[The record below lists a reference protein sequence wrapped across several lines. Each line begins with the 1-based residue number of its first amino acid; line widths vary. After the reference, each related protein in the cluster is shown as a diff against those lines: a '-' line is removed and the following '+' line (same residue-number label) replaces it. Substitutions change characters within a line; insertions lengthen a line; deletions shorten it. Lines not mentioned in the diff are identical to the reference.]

1 MSKKTSGLGRGL
13 GDLLEDNAPEIR
25 SSGTVVRRDAYG
37 EVSVSPEK
45 VGSAE
50 IIHST
55 SMHSYREAQVY
66 MAVTPISAKSESFDA
81 SEPWQSREELVSS
94 AVSASDVSGGGKS
107 EETIPDTIKLAGES
121 VDHGAEKTASDS
133 SEDANETE
141 NVEKNEISEKN
152 AEALSEEPVRRTR
165 SLKAIFR
172 EFK

>member
-13 GDLLEDNAPEIR
+13 GDLLEDNAPEVR

-37 EVSVSPEK
+37 EVSISPET
-45 VGSAE
+45 VESAE

-66 MAVTPISAKSESFDA
+66 TAVTPISAKNESDDGC
-81 SEPWQSREELVSS
+81 EPPQGREEISNVRSHVS
-94 AVSASDVSGGGKS
+94 S
-107 EETIPDTIKLAGES
+107 EETIPDSIRLSG
-121 VDHGAEKTASDS
+121 
-133 SEDANETE
+133 ETE
-141 NVEKNEISEKN
+141 AVGEVEKNTENDEKDES
-152 AEALSEEPVRRTR
+152 AAKKGETIAEEPVRRR